1 MNRANSIQV
10 RQPWTLLHER
20 EEQKPKVATKR
31 EVERALAAQP
41 LETRLNRT
49 RDKIFADVTLCSR
62 PYF

>member
-20 EEQKPKVATKR
+20 EEQKAKVATKR
-31 EVERALAAQP
+31 EVERALAAQH